1 MRCERCHGL
10 GFVAIPSRP
19 CRELCPDCQG
29 MGITYCCDE
38 AGANPPNSMDA
49 IVKSWPQDRQDRIE
63 KRAKELTSGIYSPID
78 IHGEDQPN
86 DHGC

>member
-1 MRCERCHGL
+1 MRCETCLGS

-29 MGITYCCDE
+29 MGITYCCDD
-38 AGANPPNSMDA
+38 AGANPPNDYDA
-49 IVKSWPQDRQDRIE
+49 IRADISRRYAKTLDRL
-63 KRAKELTSGIYSPID
+63 ASTNGIYAPID
-78 IHGEDQPN
+78 IHGEDTPN